1 MDISA
6 IDDIYKSNNIYK
18 ALFICN
24 QDKFND
30 YLKELKQNDYPIS
43 LLTELDELNSNSS
56 RILFVSSLDVDYLE
70 LILHKINWQ
79 DFTIQINIDCNPRID
94 LLGDIETF
102 FL

>member
-24 QDKFND
+24 QDLFD
-30 YLKELKQNDYPIS
+30 DCLQALKQNDYPIS
-43 LLTELDELNSNSS
+43 LLTEVDELNSNSS
-56 RILFVSSLDVDYLE
+56 RILFVSHLDVNYLE
-70 LILHKINWQ
+70 LVLHKINCQ